1 MRSDK
6 SARMAEGEGGTFNT
20 EMKIIFT
27 NNESVMQKF
36 FRSRVLRR
44 AACALA
50 VAASMVCAPAARS
63 QEAQSPEPQKPIQ
76 DNSFL
81 IEEAYNQ
88 EDGVVQHISNFMKLS
103 PGRDWAYT
111 FTQEFPVR
119 GQKNQFSY
127 TLPVLH
133 NPESGNGVGDLAIN
147 YRYQAI
153 GNGDTRVAFAPRL
166 TLLVPTGN
174 SRLGRGSGGYG
185 FQTNLPLSVV
195 LSKYVVTHWNVGT
208 TIVPGAK
215 NAVGEK
221 ALTTGYNLGQSIIV
235 APHPRFNVMFETLWT
250 GSEAVVGRDRTQRQH
265 DLYLN
270 PGIRWAHDF
279 KNGLQI
285 VPGVA
290 VPIGVGPSSG
300 DKGVFV
306 YLSFEHPWRM
316 FAGKK

>member
-1 MRSDK
+1 MPKTVFSK
-6 SARMAEGEGGTFNT
+6 
-20 EMKIIFT
+20 
-27 NNESVMQKF
+27 VLHF
-36 FRSRVLRR
+36 FAFSTLGL
-44 AACALA
+44 ATLACIPS
-50 VAASMVCAPAARS
+50 AASQESQNPAPN
-63 QEAQSPEPQKPIQ
+63 KGIQ

-81 IEEAYNQ
+81 VEEAYNQ
-88 EDGVVQHISNFMKLS
+88 EDGVVQHISNFMRIS
-103 PGRDWAYT
+103 PSRDWAYT

-119 GQKNQFSY
+119 GQKNQLSY

-133 NPESGNGVGDLAIN
+133 NPEFGNGVGDLAIN

-153 GNGDTRVAFAPRL
+153 GSGDTRVAFAPRL

-174 SRLGRGSGGYG
+174 SREGRGSGGYG

-195 LSKYVVTHWNVGT
+195 LNKHVVTHWNVGT
-208 TIVPGAK
+208 TVVPSARNVAGDRAQ
-215 NAVGEK
+215 
-221 ALTTGYNLGQSIIV
+221 TTAYNVGQSIIV
-235 APHPRFNVMFETLWT
+235 APRPRFNLMLETLWT

-270 PGIRWAHDF
+270 PGVRWAYNF

-285 VPGVA
+285 VPGIA
-290 VPIGVGPSSG
+290 VPVGVGPSSG
-300 DKGVFV
+300 DKGIFV